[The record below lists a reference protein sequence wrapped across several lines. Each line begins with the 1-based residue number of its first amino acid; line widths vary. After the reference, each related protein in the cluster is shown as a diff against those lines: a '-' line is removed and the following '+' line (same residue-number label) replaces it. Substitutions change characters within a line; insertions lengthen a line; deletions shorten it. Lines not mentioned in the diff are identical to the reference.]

1 MQLRSEQTKRRAVDQ
16 HTDKATA
23 STDVISHF
31 AVAVDCTAVIEIPF
45 GRRSNTQKLES
56 FLDTQ

>member
-23 STDVISHF
+23 STDEISHLLLLS
-31 AVAVDCTAVIEIPF
+31 IEL
-45 GRRSNTQKLES
+45 Q
-56 FLDTQ
+56 